1 MVLSSRQVAMLLN
14 RDKSVVNRW
23 AKRHEVPKIDGF
35 YLWTEAKMNGVFLMV
50 VLRMVDRG
58 LWY

>member
-35 YLWTEAKMNGVFLMV
+35 YLWTEAKIREYRRTVHESEKIK
-50 VLRMVDRG
+50 
-58 LWY
+58 